1 MHSTKQLFHLEIL
14 AVWESTQLNPCWKP
28 RKILHLHSKGVEPED
43 QRCGFLRDEAAHSPK
58 SKKGEDAGA
67 NGLSSVI
74 FHSRGWAA
82 VRRAF
87 VVDDVIAG
95 SIVAYEIVEFV
106 R

>member
-1 MHSTKQLFHLEIL
+1 LHSTKQLFHLEIL

-28 RKILHLHSKGVEPED
+28 RKILHLHSKGVEV
-43 QRCGFLRDEAAHSPK
+43 AHSPK

>member
-1 MHSTKQLFHLEIL
+1 M
-14 AVWESTQLNPCWKP
+14 
-28 RKILHLHSKGVEPED
+28 
-43 QRCGFLRDEAAHSPK
+43 AHSPK